1 MRRSSC
7 HQTLPFIMA
16 LLAGTAAA
24 QNITPGERQQAA
36 KYLDDSRDGV
46 VQAVQGLS
54 DAQWKFTPGPTRWSI
69 AEVVEHL
76 ALIENFFLDDVCP
89 ELFKSP
95 KSSPSAGGAKDTDRL
110 ILSKLSDRSTK
121 YQAPDLAVPTGRWT
135 PQEALRRFLA
145 AREQTVGFL
154 NTATD
159 LRLHSVSHPAFGP
172 LDGYQWVLA
181 VAAHSARHTQQILE
195 VKAAPNFP
203 AN

>member
-69 AEVVEHL
+69 ARRARARRRPL
-76 ALIENFFLDDVCP
+76 P
-89 ELFKSP
+89 
-95 KSSPSAGGAKDTDRL
+95 PSNAVASRHEYAGVA
-110 ILSKLSDRSTK
+110 
-121 YQAPDLAVPTGRWT
+121 Q
-135 PQEALRRFLA
+135 
-145 AREQTVGFL
+145 
-154 NTATD
+154 
-159 LRLHSVSHPAFGP
+159 P
-172 LDGYQWVLA
+172 LD
-181 VAAHSARHTQQILE
+181 SRR
-195 VKAAPNFP
+195 
-203 AN
+203 